1 MHSGHS
7 FLCLLLMNNQIAFS
21 LSSYCR
27 VSESQQIF
35 PSDALSQSVSFRIER
50 KTSVMGRSLHLILI
64 ALLKHCKT
72 VKKPSGT
79 KIKVAVFSVLMKIL
93 MVFYS
98 TAMIACL
105 GKLNFMQLHKSVMLF
120 FFPCPVSFHGFNSS
134 EVWVWKHIKFK
145 FLSLKPLLH
154 ECGKPSLPAGCSP
167 LAW

>member
-27 VSESQQIF
+27 ASESQQIF

-120 FFPCPVSFHGFNSS
+120 FFLARF
-134 EVWVWKHIKFK
+134 
-145 FLSLKPLLH
+145 
-154 ECGKPSLPAGCSP
+154 PSTALIRQRYEFESI
-167 LAW
+167 